1 MNFPTTPLVD
11 DFNRADE
18 NPLSQGG
25 AWNRDQFGIDPTLKV
40 VSNQVVA
47 VGANLSSRVRGAVTR
62 LGNNH
67 EVWGT
72 VVDCSSAGAWVG
84 VCYRVSDAG
93 GLQSCYAMV
102 AKKDTAQ
109 LSLNRRAGSPVT
121 ELITF
126 TPATFTPPFQIGARV
141 RENVHEGF
149 YNDGSG
155 WVKVM
160 EVIDSTFP
168 TGGTLGAWVRR
179 ASGSALDDFGGGNIF
194 QGQIIRHHRASSVS
208 S

>member
-1 MNFPTTPLVD
+1 MNFPTTPLLD

-25 AWNRDQFGIDPTLKV
+25 SWNRDQFGADPTLKV
-40 VSNQVVA
+40 ASSQVLA
-47 VGANLSSRVRGAVTR
+47 TGTNLSSRVRGGVTK

-72 VVDCSSAGAWVG
+72 VVDCSSSGAWVG

-93 GLQSCYAMV
+93 GTQSCYAMV

-109 LSLNRRAGSPVT
+109 LSLNERTGSPVT
-121 ELITF
+121 EIATY
-126 TPATFTPPFQIGARV
+126 TPATFTPPFRIGARV

-149 YNDGSG
+149 YDDGTGWQLVMTVVDATHPTAGVSG
-155 WVKVM
+155 RM
-160 EVIDSTFP
+160 
-168 TGGTLGAWVRR
+168 G
-179 ASGSALDDFGGGNIF
+179 ASGDRS
-194 QGQIIRHHRASSVS
+194 RAG
-208 S
+208 